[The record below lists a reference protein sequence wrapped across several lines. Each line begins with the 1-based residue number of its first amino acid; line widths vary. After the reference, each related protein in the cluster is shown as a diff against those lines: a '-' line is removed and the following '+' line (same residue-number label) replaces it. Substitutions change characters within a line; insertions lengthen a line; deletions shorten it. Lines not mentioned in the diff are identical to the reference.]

1 MTIFQ
6 LLVAMISTL
15 QIMQDTILILTSLFV
30 SGTAVHIV
38 TILPG
43 LEHEIFLQMSWR
55 FITKSLLETGRQ
67 HSKRKAKKTTTT
79 KTTATRKTST
89 SQQKKVTAKNEEINK
104 SPLRL

>member
-1 MTIFQ
+1 
-6 LLVAMISTL
+6 
-15 QIMQDTILILTSLFV
+15 MQDTILVLTSLFV
-30 SGTAVHIV
+30 SSTAVRIV

-89 SQQKKVTAKNEEINK
+89 SQKKVTAKNEEINK